1 MAKKKQGLKVVK
13 VPLDYFPNQ
22 YSVNFPPMPIMYLEL
37 LENKD
42 KVKKEL
48 RNKDYI
54 PPEERIMEHSIPTTE
69 QAENQNMI
77 EIDKD
82 FEIKDYSS
90 EYPDVKFPSDGKQK
104 RREPIKILDLSDPK
118 PIQENK
124 QEIERF
130 EEIKMPN
137 TQSTD
142 DAIREKLN
150 QRFENIKNE
159 YNKSKSTISIDD
171 DDDIGLVKQREPS
184 PRHYEKNERNY
195 DNDDRDDMDDREDRR
210 RDDREDRRRDDREDR
225 RRDDREDK
233 RRDDREDKRRDDR
246 EDKRRDDREDKRR
259 DDREDRRRDD
269 REDRRRDDREDEE
282 QRDYREERRR
292 DDREEREDD
301 EQREDRDERKYDNRR
316 DNREER
322 EESRHDERYYTDDRE
337 EREERRND
345 DREDRNEGG
354 KTDTQNKIMNLL
366 FEDDKAEP
374 YKQNNQSYQNI
385 QNNQNQQRRPEN
397 MLPPKLSEINNGIVR
412 DVKGVRDITKGLT
425 KQEEEEDMEKRIL
438 LDKFAILK
446 KKYKDAKIPDFN
458 LYTDL
463 GTLKKT
469 YESTVRNLQLDATV
483 DNYKRYLMIGFGLT
497 QYLITKFTKIDMTG
511 FAEQQILAI
520 NQYERILIEIGE
532 KSYFTTNTSPPELR
546 LLLLMGFNAVIFVM
560 SKMMFSP
567 SNGIASAMNTA
578 AKPQEQKPKSHMRGP
593 NLDDLKEFENLAKKA
608 KNE

>member
-22 YSVNFPPMPIMYLEL
+22 YSANFQPMPIMYLEL

-54 PPEERIMEHSIPTTE
+54 PPQERIMEHTVPTTE

-82 FEIKDYSS
+82 FEIKDYSA
-90 EYPDVKFPSDGKQK
+90 EYPDIKFSSDGKTK
-104 RREPIKILDLSDPK
+104 KREPIKILDLSDPK
-118 PIQENK
+118 PISKVEELNNK
-124 QEIERF
+124 QTF
-130 EEIKMPN
+130 
-137 TQSTD
+137 SSSSSSD
-142 DAIREKLN
+142 DVIREKLN

-159 YNKSKSTISIDD
+159 FNRTKSSISVDD
-171 DDDIGLVKQREPS
+171 DDDLDFVRKRESTPKNND
-184 PRHYEKNERNY
+184 RRRVDFRDVEKDEKSI
-195 DNDDRDDMDDREDRR
+195 DDREDRR
-210 RDDREDRRRDDREDR
+210 EDKLYDDRENRRHG
-225 RRDDREDK
+225 
-233 RRDDREDKRRDDR
+233 
-246 EDKRRDDREDKRR
+246 
-259 DDREDRRRDD
+259 
-269 REDRRRDDREDEE
+269 
-282 QRDYREERRR
+282 
-292 DDREEREDD
+292 DDREE
-301 EQREDRDERKYDNRR
+301 
-316 DNREER
+316 ER
-322 EESRHDERYYTDDRE
+322 EEERLYDDRNDRNDRKLYDDRE
-337 EREERRND
+337 EREEREERND
-345 DREDRNEGG
+345 RRHGEEREERNDRRHGDEREDRQDRQDREDRDNRRHDEDKEDREEKRNG
-354 KTDTQNKIMNLL
+354 DTQNKIMNLL
-366 FEDDKAEP
+366 FEDDKPEVS
-374 YKQNNQSYQNI
+374 KQNFQNNNQNFQNNQRRFE
-385 QNNQNQQRRPEN
+385 NN
-397 MLPPKLSEINNGIVR
+397 LPPKLSEINNGIVR

-438 LDKFAILK
+438 LDKFSILK

-458 LYTDL
+458 LYTDF

-497 QYLITKFTKIDMTG
+497 QYLITKFTNIDMTG
-511 FAEQQILAI
+511 FAEQQILGI

-546 LLLLMGFNAVIFVM
+546 LLLLIGFNAVIFVM

-567 SNGIASAMNTA
+567 SNGLSSVMNNTA
-578 AKPQEQKPKSHMRGP
+578 AASKSQEQKPKTHMKGP